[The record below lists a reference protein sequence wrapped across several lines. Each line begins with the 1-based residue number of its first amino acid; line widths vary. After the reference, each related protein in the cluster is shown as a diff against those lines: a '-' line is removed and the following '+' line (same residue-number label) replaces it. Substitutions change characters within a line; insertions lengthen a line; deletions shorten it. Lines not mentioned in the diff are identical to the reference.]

1 MLEKFLE
8 QKLVRRVKAAGG
20 LCLKWSSPGAAGV
33 PDRIVLLPGGRVIF
47 VEMKRPQ
54 GGRLSKLQKWWA
66 KRFVGLGFDYDCIWD
81 EQDLQLFVETELG
94 GGQNEF

>member
-20 LCLKWSSPGAAGV
+20 MCLKWSSPGAAGV

-54 GGRLSKLQKWWA
+54 GGRRSGLQKWWA
-66 KRFVGLGFDYDCIWD
+66 SELIALNFRYWCIWN
-81 EQDLQLFVETELG
+81 ERDLQEFVNYELG
-94 GGQNEF
+94 GNDE

>member
-33 PDRIVLLPGGRVIF
+33 PDRIVLLPGGRVVF
-47 VEMKRPQ
+47 VEMKRPK
-54 GGRLSKLQKWWA
+54 GGRLSALQKWWA
-66 KRFVGLGFDYDCIWD
+66 HELTDRGFAYDCIWD
-81 EQDLQLFVETELG
+81 EDDLRLFVETELG

>member
-8 QKLVRRVKAAGG
+8 QKLVRRVKAVGG

-54 GGRLSKLQKWWA
+54 GGRRSALQKWWA
-66 KRFVGLGFDYDCIWD
+66 SELMGLDFTYKCIWN
-81 EQDLQLFVETELG
+81 ENDLQEFVETELG
-94 GGQNEF
+94 GDQNEF

>member
-47 VEMKRPQ
+47 VEMKRPK
-54 GGRLSKLQKWWA
+54 GGRRSALQKWWA
-66 KRFVGLGFDYDCIWD
+66 HELIDRGFSYECIWD

>member
-8 QKLVRRVKAAGG
+8 QKLVRSVRAAGG

-54 GGRLSKLQKWWA
+54 GGRLSRLQKWWA
-66 KRFVGLGFDYDCIWD
+66 RELLDWGFAYDCIWD
-81 EQDLQLFVETELG
+81 EDDLQLFVETELG
-94 GGQNEF
+94 GDQNEF

>member
-8 QKLVRRVKAAGG
+8 QKLVRSVRAAGG

-54 GGRLSKLQKWWA
+54 GGRLSRLQKWWA
-66 KRFVGLGFDYDCIWD
+66 RELLDRGFAYDCIWD
-81 EQDLQLFVETELG
+81 EDDLQLFVETELG
-94 GGQNEF
+94 GDQNEF